1 MYISRV
7 QLKNWR
13 NFVEVDV
20 PLHQR
25 QFLVGPNA
33 SGKSNFLDVF
43 RFLHDIAKPKG
54 GGLQSAV
61 DKRGGLSK
69 IRSFHA
75 RNKSAEVFIRID
87 LSDFDRE
94 WSKKGGD
101 KPPEWGYEIG
111 IRTERPRSGAVV
123 VSHEAVYRNG
133 RKILRR
139 PDRQDEKDPERLK
152 QTYMEQVGC
161 NEKFREI
168 SKFFS
173 EISYMNLLPQ
183 LLRHSAEIQGK
194 VVDDDP
200 FGQNLAQRMQK
211 THKKTLETRL
221 RKISGVVRIVSP
233 GLDDIRPEPDGCGG
247 YHITASCD
255 NGGSKKNIR
264 IGQGQMSDGTLRLIG
279 LSWALLENSSV
290 LLLEEPEE
298 SLHSEVVSVLTW
310 LLNKALIWQKKRKR
324 KQIFSSTH
332 SPKFLSDGGVDAVEI
347 LLLTPPEDSGGGTKV
362 CPLVDLR
369 DIEVL
374 LKIGEH
380 VGSIATQATAPKN
393 SLHIAAEFKD

>member
-1 MYISRV
+1 MYIYISRV

-13 NFVEVDV
+13 NFVDVDV
-20 PLHQR
+20 PLCPR

-43 RFLHDIAKPKG
+43 RFLHDIAKPDG
-54 GGLQSAV
+54 GGLQRAV
-61 DKRGGLSK
+61 SKRGGLSK

-94 WSKKGGD
+94 WSKKGRG
-101 KPPEWGYEIG
+101 KPPEWSYEIG
-111 IRTERPRSGAVV
+111 IRTERPRSGAVA

-133 RKILRR
+133 RKIMQR
-139 PDRQDEKDPERLK
+139 PDRQDEKDPERLR
-152 QTYMEQVGC
+152 QTYMEHIGS

-173 EISYMNLLPQ
+173 GISYMDLLPQ

-194 VVDDDP
+194 LVEDDP

-221 RKISGVVRIVSP
+221 RKISGVIRIVSP

-247 YHITASCD
+247 YQLTASCD
-255 NGGSKKNIR
+255 NGRSGNIR
-264 IGQGQMSDGTLRLIG
+264 IGQGQMSDGTLRMIG

-290 LLLEEPEE
+290 LLLEAPEE
-298 SLHSEVVSVLTW
+298 SLHSEVVRILTW
-310 LLNKALIWQKKRKR
+310 LLYAGQMRQKTR
-324 KQIFSSTH
+324 KQIFAGTH
-332 SPKFLSDGGVDAVEI
+332 SPGLLSDEGIDASEI
-347 LLLTPPEDSGGGTKV
+347 LVLTPSKHSGGGTRIY
-362 CPLVDLR
+362 PAADWS
-369 DIEVL
+369 DIEIL
-374 LKIGEH
+374 LEIGEP
-380 VGSIATQATAPKN
+380 VGSIVTQTTRPKN
-393 SLHIAAEFKD
+393 HLHFTFALDD